1 MSPEPPPIA
10 VEHVNHRYGEGEAS
24 NQVLFD
30 NTLTVLPGEIVI
42 MTGPSGSG
50 KTTLLTLVGGLRSV
64 QEGSVR
70 VFGRELRGLDTRGL
84 VAVRRQIGF
93 IFQRHNLLEA
103 LTAYQNVKMALDL
116 DPAGAAREHERIV
129 GLLTG
134 LGLADRMHYKPAK
147 LSGGQRQRVA
157 IARALANRP
166 RLILADEPTAALDA
180 ESSRTVVGRLQ
191 QLAKG
196 PDRCTSVIVT
206 HDNRILDV
214 ADRIINMVDGRI
226 KSNVV
231 VTESVLGALFLSK
244 CPVFAGLTP
253 DALAQMADQMD
264 HERHPAGEEIIRQG
278 DPGDKF
284 YLIRRGTVDV
294 VKDRG
299 TPAERH
305 EARLGEGDFFG
316 ERALLTN
323 EPRNATVIARDD
335 VETYALDKKHFQEAL
350 EASASLKEQLLKAY
364 FQRQ

>member
-1 MSPEPPPIA
+1 
-10 VEHVNHRYGEGEAS
+10 
-24 NQVLFD
+24 
-30 NTLTVLPGEIVI
+30 
-42 MTGPSGSG
+42 
-50 KTTLLTLVGGLRSV
+50 
-64 QEGSVR
+64 
-70 VFGRELRGLDTRGL
+70 
-84 VAVRRQIGF
+84 
-93 IFQRHNLLEA
+93 
-103 LTAYQNVKMALDL
+103 
-116 DPAGAAREHERIV
+116 
-129 GLLTG
+129 
-134 LGLADRMHYKPAK
+134 MHYKPAK

-278 DPGDKF
+278 DPGDMF
-284 YLIRRGTVDV
+284 YLIRRGSVDV

-323 EPRNATVIARDD
+323 EPRNATVIAREE
-335 VETYALDKKHFQEAL
+335 VETYTLDKKHFQEAL